1 MGDLSMVELVTAV
14 LVGAGYRGTET
25 YGAYALKNPGKLR
38 FIAVAEPRREWREH
52 FARLHDI
59 PRKYCYRTWED
70 LLRKQQFAR
79 TAFICTPDQ
88 MHTEPAIAALER
100 GYDVLLE
107 KPMASRLDDC
117 IKLVKKAEEMER
129 QLQICHVLRYTEFWS
144 KVKAFLDGGQLGR
157 IVCITHRE
165 NVSYWHMA
173 HSFVRGNWRNSN
185 LTAPM
190 ILSKCCHDF
199 DLLYW
204 LVGEKPISISS
215 FGSNLCFNSKHAP
228 PGAPLRCT
236 DGCPDIDTC
245 IFSAPKIYIQLSGI
259 YNMGKNSPS
268 RAFRFFSRHRGSVG
282 AFSKVIR
289 PLKRLA
295 DFREWPVSM
304 ITTDFSRRGKVR
316 ALETGPYGRCVYH
329 CDNNVV
335 DHQQTVIEFEG
346 GVTAELTMHGYSA
359 LEGRSIRI
367 DGTRGTLIG
376 SFMDLGDELY
386 FIESSNG
393 ERRTLIELQTRK
405 ETHGGGDW
413 KLTESFLDSLQSN
426 SKTIPLTTARASL
439 ESHLM
444 AFAAEKSRMERRVI
458 DMKEFHAMT

>member
-1 MGDLSMVELVTAV
+1 MPEPIAAI

-25 YGAYALKNPGKLR
+25 YGAFALRNPNKLK
-38 FIAVAEPRREWREH
+38 FIAVAEPRKAWREN
-52 FARLHDI
+52 FARLHCI
-59 PRKYCYRTWED
+59 PPRNCYKTWEE
-70 LLRKQQFAR
+70 LLRNKQFAPA
-79 TAFICTPDQ
+79 AFICTPDQ
-88 MHTEPAIAALER
+88 MHTGPAISALER

-107 KPMASRLDDC
+107 KPMASKLEDC
-117 IKLVKKAEEMER
+117 IRLVRKAEEVNK
-129 QLQICHVLRYTEFWS
+129 QLQICHVLRYTDFWS
-144 KVKAFLDGGQLGR
+144 KVKSFIDGGQLGR
-157 IVCITHRE
+157 VVCITHRE

-173 HSFVRGNWRNSN
+173 HSFVRGNWRNSKI
-185 LTAPM
+185 TAPM

-204 LVGEKPISISS
+204 LVGEKPTSISS
-215 FGSNLCFNSKHAP
+215 FGSNLYFNSRHAP
-228 PGAPLRCT
+228 PGAPARCT
-236 DGCPDIDTC
+236 DGCPILETC

-289 PLKRLA
+289 PLRRLA
-295 DFREWPVSM
+295 DFKEWPVSM
-304 ITTDFSRRGKVR
+304 ITTDFSRKGKLR

-359 LEGRSIRI
+359 LEGRSLRI
-367 DGTRGTLIG
+367 DGTKGTLIG

-386 FIESSNG
+386 FIDSSSG
-393 ERRTLIELQTRK
+393 EKKILIELHTGK
-405 ETHGGGDW
+405 EGHGGGDW
-413 KLTESFLDSLQSN
+413 KLIDAFLDSLQPN

-444 AFAAEKSRMERRVI
+444 AFAAEKSRTERRII
-458 DMKEFHAMT
+458 DMKELHAIA